1 LSEIGIGAA
10 AAFAAIRD
18 AGAEGDYNDA
28 YLSMLRLA
36 SNLLGLES
44 LALAHDRIA
53 DADDSFEMCRD
64 YANAIRDPLELGS
77 FAELRAVPR
86 HDSLAAS
93 SRPLLTRLGA
103 VFGHALSAGEL
114 VPNANRQRERG
125 RARDGLENP
134 HQSEP
139 VSLAIRETSA
149 SSSWANSA
157 GSSRRRLPCPG
168 RTQEKR
174 RRAGAPASGPVP
186 PRSTS
191 RHRGTRTAARAAGSS
206 TENRR

>member
-1 LSEIGIGAA
+1 MPFDPDQHYRNCQDAVAHMSAIAREPGEVLVRNTPVWDALRKSLSEIGIGAA

-44 LALAHDRIA
+44 LALAHDRIE

-114 VPNANRQRERG
+114 VPNANR
-125 RARDGLENP
+125 
-134 HQSEP
+134 
-139 VSLAIRETSA
+139 IA
-149 SSSWANSA
+149 S
-157 GSSRRRLPCPG
+157 
-168 RTQEKR
+168 
-174 RRAGAPASGPVP
+174 APAP
-186 PRSTS
+186 
-191 RHRGTRTAARAAGSS
+191 GTA
-206 TENRR
+206 